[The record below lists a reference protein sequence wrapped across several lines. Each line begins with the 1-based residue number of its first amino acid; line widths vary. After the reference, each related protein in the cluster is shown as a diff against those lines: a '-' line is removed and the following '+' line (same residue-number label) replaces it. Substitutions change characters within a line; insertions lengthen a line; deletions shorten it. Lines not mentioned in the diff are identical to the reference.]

1 MSSATTAAGLSG
13 KIVPQ
18 DAEGGV
24 FARDASAEAIQEAR
38 RWAGKT
44 VTVSGVGGFVC
55 VNSMNDFVVST
66 SFREA
71 TATALVIEPVDK
83 ALYGRGLVAFRVRD
97 AHNKYLAAS
106 PYGDDIRNEA
116 AAALARVTL
125 LLPEHISDIANF
137 AADEAT
143 SEGNFEGAGF
153 NYRPLT
159 ATDGPPT
166 WLQVFELEPNELG
179 RYGVRSRFGSYW
191 RSEHWNKTVSQ
202 APHCRRDEH
211 WKFTEWGKIRCF

>member
-1 MSSATTAAGLSG
+1 MSSDKPAASLSG
-13 KIVPQ
+13 EILPQ

-24 FARDASAEAIQEAR
+24 FARDASEEAIQEAR

-44 VTVSGVGGFVC
+44 VTISGVGGFVC

-66 SFREA
+66 SFRQ
-71 TATALVIEPVDK
+71 ATALVVEPVDD

-97 AHNKYLAAS
+97 AHNKYLAVS

-116 AAALARVTL
+116 AAALARVSP
-125 LLPEHISDIANF
+125 LLPEHISDVVNF
-137 AADEAT
+137 ATDEAT
-143 SEGNFEGAGF
+143 AEGNFEGAGF

-166 WLQVFELEPNELG
+166 WLQVFELEPNGLG
-179 RYGVRSRFGSYW
+179 KYGVRNRFGSYW

-202 APHCRRDEH
+202 SPHCLGDER
-211 WKFTEWGKIRCF
+211 WRFTEN

>member
-24 FARDASAEAIQEAR
+24 FARDASAEAIQEAW

-44 VTVSGVGGFVC
+44 MTVSGVGGFVC

-66 SFREA
+66 SFRQA
-71 TATALVIEPVDK
+71 TATALVIEPADK

-97 AHNKYLAAS
+97 AHNKYLAVS
-106 PYGDDIRNEA
+106 PYVDDIRNEA

-153 NYRPLT
+153 NYRPQTDPRRGYRCSNWSRTSLGGMGSGAGSDLT
-159 ATDGPPT
+159 G
-166 WLQVFELEPNELG
+166 G
-179 RYGVRSRFGSYW
+179 RSIGTRLCLRPHIAAGMSIG
-191 RSEHWNKTVSQ
+191 NSQ
-202 APHCRRDEH
+202 
-211 WKFTEWGKIRCF
+211 K